1 MYSGQGN
8 FSLQDGLIGAGAGL
22 IASLIL
28 VVVLMRGTRKVP
40 LQAFFKWTSL
50 LIIIIAAG
58 LLSSACNMLQRA
70 DVLPLFQTAVFD
82 ISHILDDQGVF
93 GTFLRAL
100 FGYNSSPNLLPLII
114 WGIYLAVFTVF
125 WHRGYQTP
133 TKAAAA

>member
-1 MYSGQGN
+1 M
-8 FSLQDGLIGAGAGL
+8 GL
-22 IASLIL
+22 IASLVL

-58 LLSSACNMLQRA
+58 LLSSACNMLQSA
-70 DVLPLFQTAVFD
+70 DVLPVFQTAVFD
-82 ISHILDDQGVF
+82 ISHILDDQGVI

-114 WGIYLAVFTVF
+114 WGISLAVFTVF

-133 TKAAAA
+133 TKAAAAYFKTIK